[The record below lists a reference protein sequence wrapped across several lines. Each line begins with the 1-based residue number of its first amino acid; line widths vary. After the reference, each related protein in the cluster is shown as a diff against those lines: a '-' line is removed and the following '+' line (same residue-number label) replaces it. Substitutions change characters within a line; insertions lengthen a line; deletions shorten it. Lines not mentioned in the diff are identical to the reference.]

1 MHMNWISKEATV
13 QRTLTALLAI
23 GLLAPVAAAQ
33 QEEAPQDS
41 TAARGMMGGQ
51 GGMRG
56 MMGGQGGMQGM
67 GGQDELLQQL
77 EFFSPEKL
85 TEHKD
90 LLNLTEDQVGRL
102 EAIHDEKHE
111 AHMASHADEAEHRA
125 GLEEALAAATQD
137 PATIKTHA
145 EGLMNA
151 MHAAY
156 LASITASVQARAVL
170 DAAQTARVEG
180 WIDAEH
186 RMGGGGMGMGGGGMG
201 MGGGGMQGGMCNMG
215 GMGEGG
221 GMGGGMGQGG
231 GMQGMMQRQASP
243 PSDEDDGS
251 DGSGR

>member
-1 MHMNWISKEATV
+1 M
-13 QRTLTALLAI
+13 QRTLTALLAL
-23 GLLAPVAAAQ
+23 GLLAPAAAAQ

-56 MMGGQGGMQGM
+56 MMGGQGGMRGMMGGQGGMQGMM

-125 GLEEALAAATQD
+125 GLEQALAAATQD

-151 MHAAY
+151 MHSAH

-186 RMGGGGMGMGGGGMG
+186 RMGGGMGQSGGMG
-201 MGGGGMQGGMCNMG
+201 MGGGGMCNMG
-215 GMGEGG
+215 GMGQGG
-221 GMGGGMGQGG
+221 GMGG